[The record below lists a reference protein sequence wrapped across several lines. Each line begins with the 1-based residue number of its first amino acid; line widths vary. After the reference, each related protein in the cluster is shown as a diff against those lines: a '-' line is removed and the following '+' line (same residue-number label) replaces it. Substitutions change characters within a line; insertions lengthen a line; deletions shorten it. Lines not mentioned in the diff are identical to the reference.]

1 MDIQGSSRLILEN
14 IMPQT
19 GNFNVPL
26 LIVMVI
32 LIFFSAFFSMTETVY
47 STTNTVRLTIH
58 AEDGKKS
65 AQKALWIAEHYD
77 RTLTT
82 ILVGNNLV
90 NIALATLSVS
100 FFTQLLTNGN
110 IVEIVSTAVTT
121 VVVLIFGEITP
132 KTLAKKHADT
142 LAVKLSYIV
151 YLIIMV
157 LTPIVIIFSGFQK
170 LLHRKDE
177 DEEKEPHVNEAE
189 LEAILDT
196 MEEEG
201 AIESDE
207 VELINNILDLNDRE
221 VKDIMTPRPDIIAIS
236 DDMDN
241 DEIKNLFFAKKFSRI
256 PVYHGDKDNIIGIL
270 FERDFLTAY
279 IKRKNFRIKSLLKPV
294 KYVSTSMKVDDLF
307 HELQREKFHIA
318 MVSGE
323 YGEVVGLVT
332 MEDAL
337 EELVGEIYDEHDETS
352 EQALIQKVQENEY
365 VLNANIYLQDLFDD
379 LDLGKAPETQYS
391 KLSGWLYGN
400 CEDIP
405 EEGFNFE
412 YISTYIAKNDDE
424 DYVEVTKK
432 LTFVVTKVEDR
443 RILEAKL
450 FVELVEDEDE
460 EDEEEDDEEPVWLL
474 FIFYKITSF

>member
-1 MDIQGSSRLILEN
+1 MDIQESSRLILESVN
-14 IMPQT
+14 QVEPSS
-19 GNFNVPL
+19 FNVPL
-26 LIVMVI
+26 LLAMVV
-32 LIFFSAFFSMTETVY
+32 LIFLSAFFSMTETVY
-47 STTNTVRLTIH
+47 STTNVVRLKLH

-65 AQKALWIAEHYD
+65 AQKALWIADHYD

-90 NIALATLSVS
+90 NIALATLSVT
-100 FFTQLLTNGN
+100 FFTQLLVNDN
-110 IVEIVSTAVTT
+110 IIELVSTAASTI
-121 VVVLIFGEITP
+121 VVLIFGEITP
-132 KTLAKKHADT
+132 KTIAKKHADT
-142 LAVKLSYIV
+142 LSIKLSFIV
-151 YLIIMV
+151 YIIMMILYPV
-157 LTPIVIIFSGFQK
+157 VIIFSAFQK
-170 LLHRKDE
+170 LIHLKDE
-177 DEEKEPHVNEAE
+177 DEEKEPQVNEAE
-189 LEAILDT
+189 LEVILDT

-207 VELINNILDLNDRE
+207 VELINNILDLNDRC

-236 DDMDN
+236 DDMEN

-256 PVYHGDKDNIIGIL
+256 PVYHGDKDNIVGIL

-279 IKRKNFRIKSLLKPV
+279 IKRKNFRVKSLLRPV
-294 KYVSTSMKVDDLF
+294 KYVSTSMKVDDLI
-307 HELQREKFHIA
+307 HEFQKDKFHIA

-337 EELVGEIYDEHDETS
+337 EELVGEIYDEHDES
-352 EQALIQKVQENEY
+352 LEQVLINNVAEGQYIV
-365 VLNANIYLQDLFDD
+365 NANIYLEDLFEE
-379 LDLGKAPETQYS
+379 LDLGKVPETQYS
-391 KLSGWLYGN
+391 KLSGWLFGN

-412 YISTYIAKNDDE
+412 YISSYIAKNEDE
-424 DYVEVTKK
+424 EFVEITKR

-450 FVELVEDEDE
+450 FVELVEDDED
-460 EDEEEDDEEPVWLL
+460 EEDDEEE
-474 FIFYKITSF
+474 

>member
-1 MDIQGSSRLILEN
+1 MDIQGSSRLILETL
-14 IMPQT
+14 PSS
-19 GNFNVPL
+19 FNAPL
-26 LIVMVI
+26 LLVMVVLI
-32 LIFFSAFFSMTETVY
+32 LFSAFFSMTETVF
-47 STTNTVRLTIH
+47 STTNVVRLKLY

-65 AQKALWIAEHYD
+65 AQKALWIADHYD

-90 NIALATLSVS
+90 NIALATISVT
-100 FFTQLLTNGN
+100 FFTQLLVNDN
-110 IVEIVSTAVTT
+110 IIELVSTAVTT
-121 VVVLIFGEITP
+121 IVVLIFGEITP
-132 KTLAKKHADT
+132 KTIAKKHADI
-142 LAVKLSYIV
+142 LSIRLSFIV
-151 YLIIMV
+151 FIIIKI
-157 LTPIVIIFSGFQK
+157 LTPIVFIFSCFQK
-170 LLHRKDE
+170 LIHLKDE
-177 DEEKEPHVNEAE
+177 DEENEPQVNEAE

-207 VELINNILDLNDRE
+207 VELINNILDLNDRC
-221 VKDIMTPRPDIIAIS
+221 VKDIMTPRPDIIAIN
-236 DDMDN
+236 DEMEN
-241 DEIKNLFFAKKFSRI
+241 DEIKNLFFAKKLSRM
-256 PVYHGDKDNIIGIL
+256 PVYHGDKDNIVGIL
-270 FERDFLTAY
+270 FERDFFTAY
-279 IKRKNFRIKSLLKPV
+279 IKRKNFRVKSLLRPV
-294 KYVSTSMKVDDLF
+294 KYVSTSMKVDDLI
-307 HELQREKFHIA
+307 HEFQKDKFHIA

-337 EELVGEIYDEHDETS
+337 EELIGEIYDEHDES
-352 EQALIQKVQENEY
+352 NEQALINKIADGQY
-365 VLNANIYLQDLFDD
+365 IINANIYLEDLFED

-391 KLSGWLYGN
+391 KLSGWLFGN

-412 YISTYIAKNDDE
+412 YISTYIAKNEDE
-424 DYVEVTKK
+424 EFVEITKR

-460 EDEEEDDEEPVWLL
+460 EDEEDED
-474 FIFYKITSF
+474 

>member
-1 MDIQGSSRLILEN
+1 MDIQGSSRLILEVATKPE
-14 IMPQT
+14 ISSV
-19 GNFNVPL
+19 NFL
-26 LIVMVI
+26 LLAVMIVLVI
-32 LIFFSAFFSMTETVY
+32 LSAFFSMTETVY
-47 STTNTVRLTIH
+47 STTNVVRLKLH

-65 AQKALWIAEHYD
+65 AQKALWIADHYD

-90 NIALATLSVS
+90 NIALATISVT
-100 FFTQLLTNGN
+100 FFTQLLTNDN
-110 IVEIVSTAVTT
+110 IIEVISTAVTT

-132 KTLAKKHADT
+132 KTIAKKHADS
-142 LAVKLSYIV
+142 LAIRLSFIVYIV
-151 YLIIMV
+151 MILLY
-157 LTPIVIIFSGFQK
+157 PIVIIFSGFQK
-170 LLHRKDE
+170 LIHLKDE
-177 DEEKEPHVNEAE
+177 DEEKEPQVNEAE
-189 LEAILDT
+189 LEVILDT

-207 VELINNILDLNDRE
+207 VELINNILDLNDRA

-236 DDMDN
+236 DDMEN

-279 IKRKNFRIKSLLKPV
+279 IKRKNFRVKSLLKPV
-294 KYVSTSMKVDDLF
+294 KYVSTSMKVDDLI
-307 HELQREKFHIA
+307 HEFQKDKFHIA
-318 MVSGE
+318 MVVGE

-337 EELVGEIYDEHDETS
+337 EELVGEIYDEHDES
-352 EQALIQKVQENEY
+352 LEQALISKVADNEY
-365 VLNANIYLQDLFDD
+365 IINANIYVEDLFED
-379 LDLGKAPETQYS
+379 LELGKAPETQYS
-391 KLSGWLYGN
+391 KLAGWLFGN

-412 YISTYIAKNDDE
+412 YISSYIAKNEDE
-424 DYVEVTKK
+424 EFVEVTKR

-450 FVELVEDEDE
+450 FIELVEDEDE
-460 EDEEEDDEEPVWLL
+460 EDDDEE
-474 FIFYKITSF
+474 

>member
-1 MDIQGSSRLILEN
+1 MDIQGSSRLILETL
-14 IMPQT
+14 PSS
-19 GNFNVPL
+19 FNAPL
-26 LIVMVI
+26 LLVMVVLI
-32 LIFFSAFFSMTETVY
+32 LFSAFFSMTETVF
-47 STTNTVRLTIH
+47 STTNVVRLKLY

-65 AQKALWIAEHYD
+65 AQKALWIADHYD

-90 NIALATLSVS
+90 NIALATISVT
-100 FFTQLLTNGN
+100 FFTQLLVNDN
-110 IVEIVSTAVTT
+110 IIELVSTAVTT
-121 VVVLIFGEITP
+121 IVVLIFGEITP
-132 KTLAKKHADT
+132 KTIAKKHADT
-142 LAVKLSYIV
+142 LSIRLSFIV
-151 YLIIMV
+151 FIIIKI
-157 LTPIVIIFSGFQK
+157 LTPIVFIFICFQK
-170 LLHRKDE
+170 LIHLKDE
-177 DEEKEPHVNEAE
+177 DEENEPQVNEAE

-207 VELINNILDLNDRE
+207 VELINNILDLNDRC
-221 VKDIMTPRPDIIAIS
+221 VKDIMTPRPDIIAIN
-236 DDMDN
+236 DEMEN
-241 DEIKNLFFAKKFSRI
+241 DEIKNLFFAKKLSRM
-256 PVYHGDKDNIIGIL
+256 PVYHGDKDNIVGIL
-270 FERDFLTAY
+270 FERDFFTAY
-279 IKRKNFRIKSLLKPV
+279 IKRKNFRVKSLLRPV
-294 KYVSTSMKVDDLF
+294 KYVSTSMKVDDLI
-307 HELQREKFHIA
+307 HEFQKDKFHIA

-337 EELVGEIYDEHDETS
+337 EELIGEIYDEHDES
-352 EQALIQKVQENEY
+352 NEQALINKIADGQY
-365 VLNANIYLQDLFDD
+365 IINANIYLEDLFED

-391 KLSGWLYGN
+391 KLSGWLFGN

-412 YISTYIAKNDDE
+412 YISTYIAKNEDE
-424 DYVEVTKK
+424 EFVEITKR

-460 EDEEEDDEEPVWLL
+460 EDEEDED
-474 FIFYKITSF
+474 

>member
-1 MDIQGSSRLILEN
+1 MDIQGSSRLIL
-14 IMPQT
+14 QAT
-19 GNFNVPL
+19 SSSFNAPL
-26 LIVMVI
+26 FLVMII
-32 LIFFSAFFSMTETVY
+32 LILFSAFFSMTETVF
-47 STTNTVRLTIH
+47 STTNVVRLKLY
-58 AEDGKKS
+58 AEEGKKS
-65 AQKALWIAEHYD
+65 AQKALWIADHYD

-90 NIALATLSVS
+90 NIALATLSVT
-100 FFTQLLTNGN
+100 FFAQLLANDN
-110 IVEIVSTAVTT
+110 IIELVSTAVTT
-121 VVVLIFGEITP
+121 IVVLIFGEITP
-132 KTLAKKHADT
+132 KTIAKKHADT
-142 LAVKLSYIV
+142 LSIKLSFIV
-151 YLIIMV
+151 FIIIKI
-157 LTPIVIIFSGFQK
+157 LTPIVFIFSVFQK
-170 LLHRKDE
+170 LIHLKDE
-177 DEEKEPHVNEAE
+177 DEESEPQVNEAE

-207 VELINNILDLNDRE
+207 VELINNILDLNDRC

-236 DDMDN
+236 DDMEN
-241 DEIKNLFFAKKFSRI
+241 DEIKNLFFAKKLSRM
-256 PVYHGDKDNIIGIL
+256 PVYHGDKDNVIGIL

-279 IKRKNFRIKSLLKPV
+279 IKRKNFRVKTLLRPV
-294 KYVSTSMKVDDLF
+294 KYVSTSMKVDDLI
-307 HELQREKFHIA
+307 HEFQKDKFHIA

-337 EELVGEIYDEHDETS
+337 EELIGEIYDEHDES
-352 EQALIQKVQENEY
+352 NEQALINNVSEGQY
-365 VLNANIYLQDLFDD
+365 LINANIYLEDLFED

-391 KLSGWLYGN
+391 KLSGWLFGN

-412 YISTYIAKNDDE
+412 YISTYIAKNEDE
-424 DYVEVTKK
+424 EFVEITKR

-460 EDEEEDDEEPVWLL
+460 EDEDEED
-474 FIFYKITSF
+474 